1 MFSCFFISPPKNIL
15 PCLLLQVLN
24 TAEKKI
30 KNIVKNSNKFCIFAF
45 YYYTNEKQNPH
56 HIDVVGHPS
65 GMGTT

>member
-1 MFSCFFISPPKNIL
+1 MFSCFFYIPS
-15 PCLLLQVLN
+15 
-24 TAEKKI
+24 KKYFA
-30 KNIVKNSNKFCIFAF
+30 NSNKFCIFAF